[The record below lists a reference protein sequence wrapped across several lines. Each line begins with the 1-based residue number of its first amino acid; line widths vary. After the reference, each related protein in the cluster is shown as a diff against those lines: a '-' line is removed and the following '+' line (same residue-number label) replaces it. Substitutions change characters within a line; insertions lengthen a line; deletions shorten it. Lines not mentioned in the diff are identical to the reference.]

1 MKEKSCIFVSAIF
14 FLGCS
19 PLEQAPLVYSSTATF
34 GVSTGVNTTETLG
47 FDIVLGYRQADAAY
61 VPVAVAKKTDDCS
74 AKENEGAPVCA
85 IMPIAASKSDLRTK
99 SKTIPEEVKNNYNQL
114 QTDIGRLKTKIT
126 EQQASKKLKEDE
138 LSKHSD
144 SPESAP
150 RQKLQQDVKEL
161 SLSLDDNRS
170 SLDLK
175 TTELRTIKE
184 EYGIGEFAEDGSKKD
199 AYSVYGSFESNSS
212 WFFEREKSTVGNGLG
227 KVFSTGVAA
236 QTLTEAELIKS
247 SYECFEKAEKMS
259 SDTAKE
265 KLFNLCATLVEKQI
279 NKTGQ

>member
-1 MKEKSCIFVSAIF
+1 MKEKICIFLSSIL

-61 VPVAVAKKTDDCS
+61 VPVAVAKKTDKCDQ
-74 AKENEGAPVCA
+74 KDTDGAPVCS

-99 SKTIPEEVKNNYNQL
+99 SKTIPDEVKNKYIQL
-114 QTDIGRLKTKIT
+114 QTDIDGLKKKII
-126 EQQASKKLKEDE
+126 EGQKEVKSNLDQ
-138 LSKHSD
+138 LPNNVD
-144 SPESAP
+144 NPEG
-150 RQKLQQDVKEL
+150 KLQLEDKIK
-161 SLSLDDNRS
+161 SLRS
-170 SLDLK
+170 SVESDQSNLDLK
-175 TTELRTIKE
+175 STELRTIKE

-212 WFFEREKSTVGNGLG
+212 WFFEREKSAVGNGLG